1 VAAKGVWGVP
11 DGAAPIFLVAIQLL
25 RAQDPVRGN
34 QLLQTM
40 RDDYKQSFERIAK
53 ELQNLDLKKTIDEYL
68 QNVSKAI
75 ERILSKED
83 VASVKIKSV
92 QSIIEGLSSQIESQF
107 KSADW
112 KIAINNELSAIQK
125 GDVFKVYSLVSSLP
139 NAMLNEVQRLLS
151 NVIKDQNKLNQAV
164 QDMTNVVNNVPMELK
179 LWERYSRFVAF
190 YSVLEEVSR

>member
-1 VAAKGVWGVP
+1 
-11 DGAAPIFLVAIQLL
+11 
-25 RAQDPVRGN
+25 
-34 QLLQTM
+34 
-40 RDDYKQSFERIAK
+40 
-53 ELQNLDLKKTIDEYL
+53 
-68 QNVSKAI
+68 VSKAI

-112 KIAINNELSAIQK
+112 KIAISNELSAIQK
-125 GDVFKVYSLVSSLP
+125 GDVFKVYSLVSSLM